1 MNTNLTEIAIVLD
14 RSGSMA
20 SMSKEA
26 IGGMNSF
33 LESQQKLP
41 GEARLTLVFF
51 DHEYIVVQNGRPIK
65 EVPPLDETTYVPRG
79 TTALLDAIGRTIN
92 TIGERLARTPEC
104 DRPAKVLIVILTDGL
119 ENASQEFK
127 RDQILSMIKRQRE
140 VYSWEFIFLGANQDA
155 IQVGSAIGIAPR
167 HAVTFNDTPEGVS
180 KAFSVIA
187 RASVA
192 YRTGDADYAEHLKK
206 AAKKDKT

>member
-26 IGGMNSF
+26 IGGYNSF

-41 GEARLTLVFF
+41 GEAKLTLILF
-51 DHEYIVVQNGRPIK
+51 DHEYIVAQNGRPIK
-65 EVPPLDETTYVPRG
+65 DVPPLDETTYVPRG
-79 TTALLDAIGRTIN
+79 TTALLDAIGRTVN
-92 TIGERLARTPEC
+92 TIGERLGKTPEP

-127 RDQILSMIKRQRE
+127 REQILAMIKRQRE
-140 VYSWEFIFLGANQDA
+140 TYSWEFIFLGANQDA
-155 IQVGSAIGIAPR
+155 IQAGTAIGVSAD
-167 HAVTFNDTPEGVS
+167 HAVTFNACAPAA
-180 KAFSVIA
+180 AFSAIDRVTA
-187 RASVA
+187 A
-192 YRTGDADYAEHLKK
+192 YRGGAPDYVTHLQK
-206 AAKKDKT
+206 AAKKDKA